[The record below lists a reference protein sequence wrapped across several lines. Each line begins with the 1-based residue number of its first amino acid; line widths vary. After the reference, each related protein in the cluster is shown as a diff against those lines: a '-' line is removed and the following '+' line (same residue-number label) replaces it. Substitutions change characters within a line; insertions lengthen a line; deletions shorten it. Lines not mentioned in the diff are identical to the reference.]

1 MNSNIKFY
9 IPEDQTIPTRLRL
22 KKDKVHIYYQRLNNK
37 FGYEFELYEI
47 DDKEQGE
54 EIVKE
59 IADIMCVQSY
69 DHGQEWRTVNIECV
83 EFNDNDFLGKNGK
96 WQVEFRIRDSY

>member
-1 MNSNIKFY
+1 MNNNKIEFY
-9 IPEDQTIPTRLRL
+9 IPEDQTIPTKLRL
-22 KKDKVHIYYQRLNNK
+22 KKGKTHIYYERLKDK

-47 DDKEQGE
+47 DSKEQAE

-59 IADIMCVQSY
+59 TASIMCSQSY
-69 DHGQEWRTVNIECV
+69 DHGQEWRVVSIGCI
-83 EFNDNDFLGKNGK
+83 EFNDNSWGKNGK

>member
-1 MNSNIKFY
+1 MKNNIEFY

-22 KKDKVHIYYQRLNNK
+22 KNGKVHIYYERLNDR

-47 DDKEQGE
+47 DDKEQAE
-54 EIVKE
+54 NIVKE
-59 IADIMCVQSY
+59 IADMMCVQSY
-69 DHGQEWRTVNIECV
+69 DHGQEWRVVDIECV
-83 EFNDNDFLGKNGK
+83 EFDDNSFLGKSGK

>member
-1 MNSNIKFY
+1 MKNDIKFY
-9 IPEDQTIPTRLRL
+9 IPENQIIPTRLRL
-22 KKDKVHIYYQRLNNK
+22 KKDEVHIYYEKLNDK
-37 FGYEFELYEI
+37 FGYEFELHEI

-59 IADIMCVQSY
+59 IANMMCFQSY
-69 DHGQEWRTVNIECV
+69 DHGQEWRIINIECI
-83 EFNDNDFLGKNGK
+83 EFDDNGFLGKNGK